1 MRCYDYHPGEGPQ
14 SFRDA
19 LGRPVLCKGGGG
31 GSQAFYKNMD
41 KLYGEQARAAEFML
55 DQSMPYLPGNSSR
68 SNQMVEEAFD
78 GTLGNTL
85 KNEALANANASIG
98 TSNNDALRNL
108 ASFGAIGDP
117 SGGRAA
123 DIVNK
128 NAFNSAALRAGAANT
143 ATQYA
148 EEQKWN
154 LNAGQY
160 AQLTGMGNGA
170 IQGLSSAASG
180 LGGLA
185 SQANQNAM
193 ANASGYG
200 QFGGALASGLVSK
213 ADGGY
218 IQAPKLAGGGNVWEA
233 YKKNNPIKT
242 SGAADGGGTN
252 PIASIAAGMAPTLA
266 AEGLKQAGVG
276 DMFRSGVSALK
287 NMFAPAGEGLGAG
300 ISAPGA
306 GAGGMSPAGGLGNGI
321 SAGANSGVASGM
333 GSQAGSAGLGNGIS
347 AGANSGVASGVG
359 SQAGSAG
366 SLGNGI
372 SAGANSGVASG
383 VGSQAGSAGS
393 LGSGISAGANSGVAS
408 GVGSQA
414 GSAAATVADSMASTG
429 AGIADTVASGTG
441 LADMATVGT
450 GLADTAAV
458 GTGIAD
464 AAAVGTGIA
473 DAAAV
478 GTGIADAA
486 AGITAATEV
495 AGAASAAAAGAA
507 GTVAATN
514 FWNPVGWA
522 AALYGLSE
530 MFHDGGN
537 VGGRKDFRPGGR
549 VTGPG
554 TETSDSIPAWL
565 SKNEYVLNA
574 EAVKMIGKQKLDK
587 LNNKGLEVRRA
598 KQADAPIPV
607 FDPANY
613 GLELAAGGF
622 LGVALGAGVDEYDR
636 QQELALKQAEIVQK
650 QETSAREK
658 AGAGQISSAGQDCYG
673 RSGGSGLSGGSLEQ
687 LLPERYRNEQARFRG
702 SSSFSR

>member
-170 IQGLSSAASG
+170 IQGLSSAANG

-193 ANASGYG
+193 ANAGGYG

-306 GAGGMSPAGGLGNGI
+306 SAGGMG
-321 SAGANSGVASGM
+321 SAG
-333 GSQAGSAGLGNGIS
+333 GLGNGIS

-366 SLGNGI
+366 SLGN
-372 SAGANSGVASG
+372 
-383 VGSQAGSAGS
+383 
-393 LGSGISAGANSGVAS
+393 GISAGANSGVAS

-450 GLADTAAV
+450 GIADTAAV

-495 AGAASAAAAGAA
+495 AGAASAAAGAAAGAA

-702 SSSFSR
+702 SSSLSR